1 MSSCCGGAKKHVP
14 YGGGGAVKA
23 FTTKAPVEYT
33 KGAQLHFFAHLI
45 AAQVVITVPAEPTDR
60 CEPADTDCCQSAC
73 GRIWL
78 WFAPDFSSVKYELQV
93 YNGVNVQTAHLFDG
107 RAGTNGVPIA
117 QLFDAGCCGP
127 IDVNGCLSEGVL
139 YNCDLLANAEATPPP
154 CGQAPIN
161 IAALYQLVREN
172 YVYTAV
178 ASGDEPP
185 DELVRGQVFSA

>member
-14 YGGGGAVKA
+14 YGGAVKA

-33 KGAQLHFFAHLI
+33 KGAQLHFFAHLV
-45 AAQVVITVPAEPTDR
+45 AAQVVNTVPGDR

-107 RAGTNGVPIA
+107 RAGTNGVAIA

-127 IDVNGCLSEGVL
+127 IDVNGCLTEGVL
-139 YNCDLLANAEATPPP
+139 YNCDLLANDEAPPP
-154 CGQAPIN
+154 LCGQAPIN
-161 IAALYQLVREN
+161 IASLYQLVREN
-172 YVYTAV
+172 YVYAAV

-185 DELVRGQVFSA
+185 VELVRGQIFSA